1 MDVNKEILKL
11 DWEREPKGLYAPIA
25 YTLAAGG
32 KRVRPQLAM
41 IGSQLF
47 GGKDEEVLPAALA
60 LEVFHNFTL
69 LHDDVM
75 DKAEVRRGRPTVH
88 IQWNENTAILSGD
101 QMMIE
106 AYTLLSKVP
115 ERALARV
122 LQLFNKMAT
131 EICEGQ
137 QYDVDFEQKS
147 DVTIEEYLM
156 MIRLKTS
163 VLLANALQI
172 GAYIAGASEE
182 EQQAVY
188 EFGINIGLAF
198 QIQDDILDVWG
209 DPKTFGKAVGGDIA
223 CNKKTFVYLEAMR
236 REGDEEMRRLGDE
249 AMRRSGERAP
259 QNASVFGD
267 PAEAK
272 GERLEARE
280 ELEDWYNQVLDD
292 NKKKI
297 ARVKEIFEQ
306 LGVREA
312 CEQVVR
318 DYTQRALDIL
328 ETLPQNEAS
337 EELRKLAEK
346 LLVRRV

>member
-106 AYTLLSKVP
+106 AYTLLSQVP

-137 QYDVDFEQKS
+137 QYDVDFEQKN

-188 EFGINIGLAF
+188 QFGINIGLAF

-223 CNKKTFVYLEAMR
+223 CNKKTFVYLEAIR
-236 REGDEEMRRLGDE
+236 RVGD
-249 AMRRSGERAP
+249 
-259 QNASVFGD
+259 
-267 PAEAK
+267 EAK
-272 GERLEARE
+272 GERREARE
-280 ELEDWYNQVLDD
+280 ELEDWYGQVLDD
-292 NKKKI
+292 NKEKI

-306 LGVREA
+306 LGVKEA

-328 ETLPQNEAS
+328 ETLPQNAAT
-337 EELRKLAEK
+337 EELRQLAEK
-346 LLVRRV
+346 LLVRSV

>member
-106 AYTLLSKVP
+106 AYTLLSQVP

-188 EFGINIGLAF
+188 QFGINIGLAF

-209 DPKTFGKAVGGDIA
+209 DPATFGKAVGGDIS

-236 REGDEEMRRLGDE
+236 LLGDE
-249 AMRRSGERAP
+249 AIS
-259 QNASVFGD
+259 
-267 PAEAK
+267 
-272 GERLEARE
+272 LEARGLKHWYSQV
-280 ELEDWYNQVLDD
+280 LEDNTE
-292 NKKKI
+292 KI
-297 ARVKEIFEQ
+297 AAVKEIFER
-306 LGVREA
+306 LGVRPL
-312 CEQVVR
+312 CELVVD
-318 DYTQRALDIL
+318 DYTNKALEL
-328 ETLPQNEAS
+328 LNQLPQNAATEQ
-337 EELRKLAEK
+337 LRQLANKLTTRK
-346 LLVRRV
+346 D